1 MRGRLPDPARQSLAS
16 NARLLSGQTIEGKKG
31 PAHVR
36 GRRGVLAFRDQVLG
50 LSIAVLKASL
60 PPLGMVLDPNSPLRS
75 AEFRIGSKDMARGPK
90 SLIHCIRLEPSA
102 KGSPRANP
110 WR

>member
-36 GRRGVLAFRDQVLG
+36 GRRGVLAFRDQAFWDQAFWDQAFRDQAFRDQAFRDQVLG
-50 LSIAVLKASL
+50 
-60 PPLGMVLDPNSPLRS
+60 
-75 AEFRIGSKDMARGPK
+75 
-90 SLIHCIRLEPSA
+90 
-102 KGSPRANP
+102 
-110 WR
+110 